1 MRDAMRLCDDEEVF
15 GGLHQVVPVVG
26 KFAPF
31 PGGREQYDVDHVAHM
46 KYRVKN
52 GINVRK
58 KRRGFATSHT
68 LKSLG

>member
-15 GGLHQVVPVVG
+15 GGLQQAVPVDG
-26 KFAPF
+26 KLTPF
-31 PGGREQYDVDHVAHM
+31 PWRRKQYDVDHVAYM